1 MLAHVN
7 TSLAMGNPPS
17 RHPDYF
23 LGEGFLAT
31 GFLAGVLV
39 VFLEVDGLTGAFLVA
54 AFAGLAPAALAWAD
68 KVAFWRAA
76 LFL

>member
-1 MLAHVN
+1 
-7 TSLAMGNPPS
+7 
-17 RHPDYF
+17 
-23 LGEGFLAT
+23 LAT